1 MYIIK
6 NAIKNITRNKS
17 RNIFIAIIIF
27 TIIATSVVAIIINST
42 TGAIIEDYK
51 SRFGSEVDI
60 SMDMEKLF
68 TEQGGAGGTIN
79 VDDSQFITT
88 KQYIDFGQSQYIKDY
103 YLTSSMDTSS
113 SSLKALDED
122 ADMGG
127 NMVGGP
133 GGDFKMPTMKLV
145 GNTDLS
151 QLEEFNDGSRKISEG
166 RMYENQNEC
175 IVGEEFAKLNNISV
189 GQDIEVDNNSI
200 MDAEPIKLKVV
211 GIYADYTKAYSNE
224 FMKLAF
230 FNRRNEILTS
240 FDTLSKL
247 TGGIGMQTTAKYFLK
262 EPSMLDAFETEIR
275 EMGLSKYY
283 NVTTDEASYNKIV
296 GPVIGLSKIAYT
308 FLFIVI
314 ILGSIILILLSTLS
328 IRERKYEIGVL
339 RAMGMKKKSVVLGLL
354 TEMIVI
360 TAICLCLGLSVGAI
374 VAQPV
379 ADTLLEKQ
387 VEIAEQVETPV
398 NDGFMVFGPD
408 DMKDDVE
415 PLKDIDVSL
424 DLQAILQII
433 GISLLLAGVSSI
445 AGISHITKYEPI
457 KILSE
462 RS

>member
-6 NAIKNITRNKS
+6 NAIKNIARNKG

-42 TGAIIEDYK
+42 TRAIIEDYK
-51 SRFGSEVDI
+51 SRFGSEVNI
-60 SMDMEKLF
+60 SMDMERLF
-68 TEQGGAGGTIN
+68 TEQGGTGGSIS

-88 KQYIDFGQSQYIKDY
+88 KQYIDFGKSKYIKEY
-103 YLTSSMDTSS
+103 YLTASLDTSS
-113 SSLKALDED
+113 SSLKGLDED

-127 NMVGGP
+127 NMVGS
-133 GGDFKMPTMKLV
+133 GGEFKMPTMKLV

-151 QLEEFNDGSRKISEG
+151 QMDEFNDGSRKISEG

-175 IVGEEFAKLNNISV
+175 VVSEDFAELNNIV
-189 GQDIEVDNNSI
+189 TGQEIEVDNNSAK
-200 MDAEPIKLKVV
+200 DAEPIKLKVV
-211 GIYADYTKAYSNE
+211 GIYTDYTDAYPNE

-240 FDTLSKL
+240 FDTLSAK
-247 TGGIGMQTTAKYFLK
+247 TEGGGLQTTAKYFLK
-262 EPSMLDAFETEIR
+262 EPGMLDAFESEIR
-275 EMGLSKYY
+275 EMGLGKYY

-296 GPVIGLSKIAYT
+296 GPVQGLSKIAYT

-354 TEMIVI
+354 SEMIVI

-387 VEIAEQVETPV
+387 VEISEQADKPV
-398 NDGFMVFGPD
+398 NDGFMIFGPD
-408 DMKDDVE
+408 DIKDDAE
-415 PLKDIDVSL
+415 PLTDINVTL
-424 DLQAILQII
+424 NLQAILQII